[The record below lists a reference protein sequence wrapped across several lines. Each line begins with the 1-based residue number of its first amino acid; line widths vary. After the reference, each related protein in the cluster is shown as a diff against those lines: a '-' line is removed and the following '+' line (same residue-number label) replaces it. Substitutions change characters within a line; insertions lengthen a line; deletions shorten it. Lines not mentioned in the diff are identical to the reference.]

1 MGEERSRTH
10 RLSPGPPSGGTEA
23 PQILLSAASETAAVC
38 RVHGRTAAVAL
49 RSLGRK
55 LRARVQRRV
64 QRVSR
69 KRMQELPLLQPP

>member
-1 MGEERSRTH
+1 M
-10 RLSPGPPSGGTEA
+10 
-23 PQILLSAASETAAVC
+23 LSATSETAAVC
-38 RVHGRTAAVAL
+38 RVHGGTAAVAL

-55 LRARVQRRV
+55 LQAGVQRRV